1 MNLETLQD
9 QWKIDSKLDDD
20 LHDNDSLAI
29 PQLHMKYM
37 EFYNTYSLMKKDREL
52 EMKRMLKEKWIYYKG
67 KAPSSV
73 YKEIPFDLKLTT
85 KEEISMFIEADEDV
99 QKLQY
104 KIGYID
110 QVLFFLEGVLRMINS
125 RTYHIKNSI
134 EWKRFQSGMY

>member
-1 MNLETLQD
+1 MNLETLQNM
-9 QWKIDSKLDDD
+9 WKTDSKLDDD

-37 EFYNTYSLMKKDREL
+37 EFYNTYSLMKKEREL
-52 EMKRMLKEKWIYYKG
+52 EMKKMLKDKWIYYNG

-73 YKEIPFDLKLTT
+73 YKEMPFDLKLTT
-85 KEEISMFIEADEDV
+85 KEEISMFIEADEEV

-110 QVLFFLEGVLRMINS
+110 QVLFFLDGVLRMINS

-134 EWKRFQSGMY
+134 EWKRFQSGM